1 MSEVDKNSI
10 PRLVAAS
17 LTAIRNEGGLV
28 SVKNGSLQVQLKD
41 SIKRNLLFAF
51 DVLELYES
59 YVIEALSYELR
70 LSENK
75 LLGSSAI
82 QLWRNGDCLFIYRA
96 NKTTAGLDLPEGQL
110 ERVASFSEWPM

>member
-1 MSEVDKNSI
+1 MPANKYVILQSQLVDKEINI
-10 PRLVAAS
+10 P
-17 LTAIRNEGGLV
+17 IQMDWGLYGQDMAL
-28 SVKNGSLQVQLKD
+28 NQ
-41 SIKRNLLFAF
+41 
-51 DVLELYES
+51 YES